1 MNPPAPTVVIRGGT
15 RVNTDPRLLQSNY
28 TAISR
33 HGTGGTTIGFRT
45 SQSGMRKPR

>member
-15 RVNTDPRLLQSNY
+15 RVNTDPRLLQANY

-33 HGTGGTTIGFRT
+33 QGTYGTTIGFRT
-45 SQSGMRKPR
+45 AQSGIRKPR